1 MKLFTLLIVLIA
13 ATVVSGEIV
22 YRSPDPVEDVVLVE
36 STDNSKLIE
45 FNLSALESVEIEL
58 EGFGLGT
65 MFRIPSNGG
74 FLAMVGS
81 PDMPVIRRMVLI
93 PSSGNIE
100 LEIVSEE
107 SQYLGHY
114 NVVPY
119 QQPSTYSGGPS
130 PYRIDNSVYSTSEA
144 FPANSVEL
152 ESINILRD
160 VRVAWIRYNPVTV
173 NPVTGDVYIVTSV
186 VVNVKGIGGSGEN
199 ELARCPGGFTRS
211 FLRLYD
217 EVIGFEPVMDT
228 DVVDGSYVFIG
239 TEESIAEAQDLI
251 SWKRQKGFNVE
262 VGLLSVIGTS
272 VSAIDSYLEIAFNTW
287 PNPPEYVMLV
297 GGDDVVPTPQYTG
310 PPPYN
315 IIHAA
320 DNQYAVVGSGVLPSM
335 NIGRICGN
343 NDTEDLAYISWKIH
357 QNEMNPYQPGANWFM
372 KGFSMGC
379 TSPFCAAE
387 ESLMLHQLFQAH
399 GIDSDFYCDALGGIP
414 PSLSHVVDDLNE
426 GRQVIN
432 YIGHGGPTSWV
443 TTGFS
448 NSHIAALTNGRMMP
462 WVFTIGCQ
470 NGEFDH
476 YYCFCEAFLSEGTI
490 ADPKGALAI
499 MGSSTNTWIGTGDTL
514 QVNTFRGYFTEE
526 IHHLGAAHTWGKYK
540 CDEYYGDQ
548 YSDDLIMM
556 TTLFGCPETDI
567 YNDTA
572 PLPVMTN
579 THGLIQPGTF
589 QVTVTDDSKAPVE
602 GALVGAY
609 YSDTDELLDSDY
621 TNSSGIVNL
630 TIPTIPGGNAVTITS
645 TAHNMYPDVTMADQ
659 EVGIGEGYGGIV
671 PSFFL
676 NRPAPNPITSSASIE
691 FGIPMAY
698 EAELTIYDL
707 SGRIITSLETG
718 ELEAGTHSLTWN
730 GTTESGNAVPNGIYF
745 MKLTAPSAGTITR
758 SFLVVR

>member
-1 MKLFTLLIVLIA
+1 MKFFILLTLVFA
-13 ATVVSGEIV
+13 AAFASGEIV
-22 YRSPDPVEDVVLVE
+22 YRSTDAVEDVLLLE
-36 STDNSKLIE
+36 STDNRKLIE

-58 EGFGLGT
+58 EGFGPGT

-74 FLAMVGS
+74 FLSIVGS
-81 PDMPVIRRMVLI
+81 PDLPVIRRMVLI
-93 PSSGNIE
+93 PSYGNIE
-100 LEIVSEE
+100 IEIVSEE
-107 SQYLGHY
+107 SLYLGQY
-114 NVVPY
+114 DVAPC
-119 QQPSTYSGGPS
+119 QPSATYSGGPS
-130 PYRIDNSVYSTSEA
+130 PYRIDNSVYNASQT

-152 ESINILRD
+152 ESIIILRD
-160 VRVAWIRYNPVTV
+160 IRVAWVRYNPVTV
-173 NPVTGDVYIVTSV
+173 NPVTGDVSITTSV

-199 ELARCPGGFTRS
+199 ELTRSTIGYSRS
-211 FLRLYD
+211 FLRLYN

-228 DVVDGSYVFIG
+228 DVIDGSYVFIG
-239 TEESIAEAQDLI
+239 TEETIAEAQDLI
-251 SWKRQKGFNVE
+251 SWKRQKGYNVE

-272 VSAIDSYLEIAFNTW
+272 VSAIDSYLEDAFNTW
-287 PNPPEYVMLV
+287 PNPPEYIMLV
-297 GGDDVVPTPQYTG
+297 GGDTVVPTPQYTNV
-310 PPPYN
+310 PPGGTA
-315 IIHAA
+315 HAA

-335 NIGRICGN
+335 NIGRICGD

-357 QNEMNPYQPGANWFM
+357 QNEMNPYQPGENWFM

-399 GIDSDFYCDALGGIP
+399 GIESDFYCDALGGIP
-414 PSLSHVVDDLNE
+414 PSLSAIVADINE

-432 YIGHGGPTSWV
+432 YIGHGSPTQWV
-443 TTGFS
+443 TSGFS
-448 NSHIAALTNGRMMP
+448 ISNIAALTNGRMMP

-470 NGEFDH
+470 NGEFDN

-499 MGSSTNTWIGTGDTL
+499 MGSSTYTWIGTGDTL

-526 IHHLGAAHTWGKYK
+526 IHHLGAAHTWGKFK
-540 CDEYYGDQ
+540 CNEYYGDE

-572 PLPVMTN
+572 PLPIMTN
-579 THGLIQPGTF
+579 THGLIQQGTF
-589 QVTVTDDSKAPVE
+589 QVTVTDDAKAPVE

-621 TNSSGIVNL
+621 TDASGIVYL
-630 TIPTIPGGNAVTITS
+630 TIPTIPGPSAVTITS

-659 EVGIGEGYGGIV
+659 QVGIGEGSSGTL

-676 NRPAPNPITSSASIE
+676 GRPVPNPVVSMASIE
-691 FGIPMAY
+691 FGVPATG
-698 EAELTIYDL
+698 EVELAVYDL
-707 SGRIITSLETG
+707 SGRMVTSLESG
-718 ELEAGTHSLTWN
+718 ELEAGTHSLSWN
-730 GTTESGNAVPNGIYF
+730 SAVPNGIYF
-745 MKLTAPSAGTITR
+745 VKLTVPSVGTVTR
-758 SFLVVR
+758 SFLVLR